1 MTARTAAS
9 KGRPLF
15 VYGPSAGR
23 NLSKALRDSCP
34 FRRFRALCLSPVPYG
49 IEEKTPVSRH
59 QKHKLF
65 QQFLVA
71 ATSLCVGVILARAMG
86 F

>member
-1 MTARTAAS
+1 
-9 KGRPLF
+9 
-15 VYGPSAGR
+15 
-23 NLSKALRDSCP
+23 
-34 FRRFRALCLSPVPYG
+34 
-49 IEEKTPVSRH
+49 VSQQ

>member
-1 MTARTAAS
+1 MS
-9 KGRPLF
+9 GRRPEILAIS
-15 VYGPSAGR
+15 VDRAQV
-23 NLSKALRDSCP
+23 AC
-34 FRRFRALCLSPVPYG
+34 RRSRIG
-49 IEEKTPVSRH
+49 IEEKPSVSMQ

>member
-1 MTARTAAS
+1 M
-9 KGRPLF
+9 
-15 VYGPSAGR
+15 
-23 NLSKALRDSCP
+23 
-34 FRRFRALCLSPVPYG
+34 PVPYG
-49 IEEKTPVSRH
+49 IEEKASVSTH